1 MKRIS
6 VDIGGTFTD
15 CFFAW
20 DDIYVESKSL
30 TTHHNLALGF
40 NAALD
45 NACARAGLDR
55 GDVLREV
62 DSVRYATTLGTN
74 ALIEGKGPRVGAIVT
89 HGFEDTIHISRSK
102 GYGAGLDE
110 QKQGD
115 MADAERPEPIVPRSL
130 VRSVRERVDSV
141 GEVLVPLDREDI
153 RAQVRELVDN
163 GAEAIVVALTNAT
176 ENPDHEQQV
185 LEVILDEYPAHE
197 LGAIPVLLSS
207 QVSGRKGEYVRAQ
220 STIIDAFLHET
231 MFHALNQLSSNL
243 RDSGYAKPMMVIHNS
258 GGMAQ
263 PNSTDALQ
271 TIHSGPIAGVG
282 GAQHL
287 SESTGMGAVVSMDM
301 GGTSFDIGMVP
312 EGGVQH
318 YDFQPTIGRWLVSVP
333 MIHLNTLGA
342 GGGSVASFDR
352 IHKTV
357 KIGPESAGSDP
368 GPACYDRGGMLPTV
382 TDADL
387 LLGYL
392 DPENYA
398 NGFIRL
404 NPKRSVFVVEE
415 ELCDELDLDPV
426 DAAKVIK
433 RTVDEQMA
441 IGIEMEL
448 RSRGGVVEDYTM
460 VAYGGNGPLHACGI
474 AEHAGIS
481 RILFPPFASVFSA
494 LGAGNLKPLHIHE
507 RSAYVVLYEPISRS
521 LFDEYARFNAYV
533 EELERRGRE
542 DLERQGY
549 DGSLVRHRLEMDMR
563 YGNQLATTAVSF
575 DINRINRVGDVLEVI
590 RKFSDIYGQRYGEG
604 TQAPE
609 AGVRVQT
616 IRVASFIDGEVVHF
630 DDLSAGGERVAPDPV
645 DHRSISFVNEEH
657 PVDTPVFDASALRDS
672 YVIHGPAVITTEST
686 TYLIEPGWRIEPTA
700 QGAVWL
706 LKETTG
712 AASGPQAAGAAETP
726 GKGA

>member
-20 DDIYVESKSL
+20 NEHYIESKAL

-40 NAALD
+40 NAALE
-45 NACARAGLDR
+45 NACSLAGLSR
-55 GDVLREV
+55 KDVLQEV

-74 ALIEGKGPRVGAIVT
+74 ALIEAKGPRVGAIVT

-102 GYGAGLDE
+102 GYGAGLDP

-115 MADAERPEPIVPRSL
+115 MADAERPTPLVPRNL
-130 VRSVRERVDSV
+130 VRAVKERVDSV
-141 GEVLVPLDREDI
+141 GDVLVAVQPDDVRK
-153 RAQVRELVDN
+153 QVRELVDN

-176 ENPDHEQQV
+176 ENGSHEQEI
-185 LEVILDEYPAHE
+185 LEVILDDYPAHE
-197 LGAIPVLLSS
+197 LGSIPVLLSS
-207 QVSGRKGEYVRAQ
+207 QVSGRKGEYVRAN
-220 STIIDAFLHET
+220 STIIDAFLHQT
-231 MFHALNQLSSNL
+231 MFHALNQLSANL
-243 RDSGYAKPMMVIHNS
+243 REAGYEKPMLVIHNS

-263 PNSTDALQ
+263 SNSTDALQ

-287 SESTGMGAVVSMDM
+287 SESTGIGDVVSMDM
-301 GGTSFDIGMVP
+301 GGTSFDIGLVP

-333 MIHLNTLGA
+333 MVHLNTLGA
-342 GGGSVASFDR
+342 GGGSIASYDR
-352 IHKTV
+352 IHKSV
-357 KIGPESAGSDP
+357 SVGPESAGSDP
-368 GPACYDRGGMLPTV
+368 GPACYDRGGLSPTV

-392 DPENYA
+392 DPDNYA
-398 NGFIRL
+398 NGFIKL
-404 NPKRSVFVVEE
+404 NPKRSRFAIEE
-415 ELCDELDLDPV
+415 ALCDELDLEPV

-448 RSRGGVVEDYTM
+448 RSRGGTVEDYTM

-474 AEHAGIS
+474 AARAGIS

-507 RSAYVVLYEPISRS
+507 RSSYVVLYDPITRS
-521 LFDEYARFNAYV
+521 LFDEYERLNGYI
-533 EELERRGRE
+533 EELERRGCE
-542 DLERQGY
+542 DLVRQGY
-549 DGSLVRHRLEMDMR
+549 AGDEVKHRLEMDMR
-563 YGNQLATTAVSF
+563 YGNQLVTTAVTF
-575 DINRINRVGDVLEVI
+575 KINRIDSVGDVLSVI
-590 RKFSDIYGQRYGEG
+590 RKFSDIYGDRYGQG

-616 IRVASFIDGEVVHF
+616 VRVASYIEGEVVRF
-630 DDLSAGGERVAPDPV
+630 DDLEYGGDRTVPESVEHREVHFVGEDEALETPIYDAG
-645 DHRSISFVNEEH
+645 
-657 PVDTPVFDASALRDS
+657 ALHEN
-672 YVIHGPAVITTEST
+672 YVVHGPAVITTENT
-686 TYLIEPGWRIEPTA
+686 TYLVERGWRVEPTP

-706 LKETTG
+706 LNES
-712 AASGPQAAGAAETP
+712 ASQGSPSSPIE
-726 GKGA
+726 